1 MAKHRDDKQDLYIFS
16 FLHFSLFFIA
26 VGMKIIKRPRST
38 YQSLIADSKN
48 ELSCKK
54 ALLIGISYKMD
65 KDSGNEQYE
74 LYTPHRDVHDMKDLL
89 IGMFS

>member
-26 VGMKIIKRPRST
+26 VGMKIIKCPRST
-38 YQSLIADSKN
+38 YQSPIADSKN

-54 ALLIGISYKMD
+54 ALLIGISYKTD
-65 KDSGNEQYE
+65 KDSGKEQYE